1 MFKEA
6 LREYH
11 KKEYFPPVTK
21 VRAEAQAYT
30 EKRAGEVDKARLV
43 LNIDETSLT
52 NCPSSDFGFINDGAC
67 PTHRTSPYASIGHGC
82 TIPPPAFFSMPPKQ
96 RALLCFSLPCRPLP
110 SRTERNHTEFRC

>member
-11 KKEYFPPVTK
+11 KKEYSPPVTK

-30 EKRAGEVDKARLV
+30 EKRASEVDKARLV

-52 NCPSSDFGFINDGAC
+52 NCPSSDVNDFGFINDGAC
-67 PTHRTSPYASIGHGC
+67 RTHRTSPCASGHGR
-82 TIPPPAFFSMPPKQ
+82 TIPPPIFFSMPPRQ
-96 RALLCFSLPCRPLP
+96 SALLCFSLPAAAKSNGTQP
-110 SRTERNHTEFRC
+110 H